1 MSKSKEPSKT
11 PEQDPHRKWVL
22 WGVPLC
28 VVMAFFELDRALGG
42 NHRSW
47 VYVAEWP
54 FFGLFIIYMYWKL
67 SQPQDPF
74 DDSEDPKREI
84 D

>member
-1 MSKSKEPSKT
+1 MSKEVQPPT
-11 PEQDPHRKWVL
+11 NQPDPHRKWVL

-28 VVMAFFELDRALGG
+28 VLMAFFELDRALGG

-54 FFGLFIIYMYWKL
+54 FFAVFIIYMYWKL
-67 SQPQDPF
+67 SQPQEMY
-74 DDSEDPKREI
+74 DDSNDPKREI
-84 D
+84 E

>member
-1 MSKSKEPSKT
+1 MSEEELKP
-11 PEQDPHRKWVL
+11 DPHRKWVL
-22 WGVPLC
+22 WGIPVC

-54 FFGLFIIYMYWKL
+54 FFAIFIIYMYIKL
-67 SQPQDPF
+67 SEPQEPEDH
-74 DDSEDPKREI
+74 SGDPKRELEE
-84 D
+84 